1 MKKIIRLTE
10 NDLVRIVKR
19 VLNENFSEQK
29 TFGDLEFV
37 TEKQDG
43 PDRKVRVYAKKM
55 PMYSVIALIL
65 ETKKGDNV
73 KYLGKVGVTVKY
85 ENGEETITI
94 TDDYP
99 GNIKGFVEM
108 KSYDDVD
115 FIREFVER
123 AHRFGKAKS
132 DWLNVPK
139 LR

>member
-1 MKKIIRLTE
+1 
-10 NDLVRIVKR
+10 
-19 VLNENFSEQK
+19 
-29 TFGDLEFV
+29 
-37 TEKQDG
+37 
-43 PDRKVRVYAKKM
+43 
-55 PMYSVIALIL
+55 MYSVIALIL

-85 ENGEETITI
+85 ENGEETVTI

>member
-43 PDRKVRVYAKKM
+43 SDRKVRVYTKKM

-85 ENGEETITI
+85 ENGEETVTI